1 MLPGFLS
8 QTGMYPCTRSR
19 PSPCGCY
26 GSAHTLPGIPW
37 LYHLRCLYFLPGIG
51 KKSGG
56 NILTTGCFMHCRRY
70 FAEAFFLQDVAAMGD
85 EEPRALS
92 ETKALLMICE
102 VYQEEN
108 KLKEIAA
115 DERLFCER
123 GASLQG

>member
-1 MLPGFLS
+1 
-8 QTGMYPCTRSR
+8 
-19 PSPCGCY
+19 
-26 GSAHTLPGIPW
+26 
-37 LYHLRCLYFLPGIG
+37 
-51 KKSGG
+51 
-56 NILTTGCFMHCRRY
+56 
-70 FAEAFFLQDVAAMGD
+70 MGD

-92 ETKALLMICE
+92 ETKALLMIRE

>member
-1 MLPGFLS
+1 
-8 QTGMYPCTRSR
+8 
-19 PSPCGCY
+19 
-26 GSAHTLPGIPW
+26 
-37 LYHLRCLYFLPGIG
+37 
-51 KKSGG
+51 
-56 NILTTGCFMHCRRY
+56 
-70 FAEAFFLQDVAAMGD
+70 MGD

>member
-1 MLPGFLS
+1 
-8 QTGMYPCTRSR
+8 
-19 PSPCGCY
+19 
-26 GSAHTLPGIPW
+26 
-37 LYHLRCLYFLPGIG
+37 
-51 KKSGG
+51 
-56 NILTTGCFMHCRRY
+56 
-70 FAEAFFLQDVAAMGD
+70 MGD

-123 GASLQG
+123 GGIVTRLGGASLNCINFVVPMNPCPCGEFH

>member
-1 MLPGFLS
+1 
-8 QTGMYPCTRSR
+8 
-19 PSPCGCY
+19 
-26 GSAHTLPGIPW
+26 
-37 LYHLRCLYFLPGIG
+37 
-51 KKSGG
+51 
-56 NILTTGCFMHCRRY
+56 MHCRRY

-123 GASLQG
+123 GHRYKVRGGASLQG